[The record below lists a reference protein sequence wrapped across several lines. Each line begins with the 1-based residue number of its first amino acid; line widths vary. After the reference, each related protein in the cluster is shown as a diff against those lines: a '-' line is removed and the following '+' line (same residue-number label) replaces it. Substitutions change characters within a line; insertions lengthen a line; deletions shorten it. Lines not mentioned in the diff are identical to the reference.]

1 MLNKKTLRVIER
13 GAEAGKVVDVGIVV
27 VGAEAE
33 SVADADTAEAEA
45 GVKTEA
51 GAITRSTEVPVVKGR
66 TADTGPNAVGA
77 EIARRDPVGVTV
89 AAEAEKGAAK
99 NPEREAAAPLTN
111 MVAAL
116 N

>member
-1 MLNKKTLRVIER
+1 MLKVI
-13 GAEAGKVVDVGIVV
+13 AGKVVDVGIVV
-27 VGAEAE
+27 VEAEAE
-33 SVADADTAEAEA
+33 SAADADTAEAEA

-51 GAITRSTEVPVVKGR
+51 GAITRGTEVPVARGR
-66 TADTGPNAVGA
+66 MADTSPNAVGA

-99 NPEREAAAPLTN
+99 LPGREAAAQLTN
-111 MVAAL
+111 MVAVI